1 MGLSYHECSLACRQR
16 RHTRLLEL
24 ATGTATHA
32 RRTLLDAG
40 DLVDTGSG
48 LAVVDPVF
56 ADWLRLRFPI

>member
-1 MGLSYHECSLACRQR
+1 MLRAVARSGSIYGAQAD
-16 RHTRLLEL
+16 LLEL